1 MLAASRK
8 KSKSIVIL
16 KGLVV
21 ILPIELFKP
30 QKLKRKDSSLLKTKF
45 QFAKELI
52 YEAGRYIRDNMT
64 KDLTIEEKSTFD
76 DLVTDLDKAVQSLM
90 VKRINSTY
98 PQDHVFAEENDLV
111 ADINNGAVWVL
122 DPIDGTINFVVQG
135 CDFAVM
141 IAYYE
146 NGIGQFGLIYDVMN
160 DLLYNG
166 GGQFEVKVNDKVL
179 KPFQDRPF
187 NRSLIGANN
196 GMCAQNVM
204 GIADFG
210 RQTLGI
216 RGIGSAGL
224 SICRVLEGRLMAYFS
239 NISPWDYAAGSVM
252 GEKLGYVA
260 LDLYGQKPNYKTRQK
275 IMFIPKMKIGRAH
288 V

>member
-1 MLAASRK
+1 MK
-8 KSKSIVIL
+8 Q
-16 KGLVV
+16 VV
-21 ILPIELFKP
+21 IFV
-30 QKLKRKDSSLLKTKF
+30 T
-45 QFAKELI
+45 
-52 YEAGRYIRDNMT
+52 IRT

-98 PQDHVFAEENDLV
+98 PQDHVFAEENDSE

-160 DLLYNG
+160 DLLYSG

-196 GMCAQNVM
+196 GMCAQNIY
-204 GIADFG
+204 GDCRF
-210 RQTLGI
+210 RSSNLRYSRNWQCRSQYLPSL
-216 RGIGSAGL
+216 RGTSHGL
-224 SICRVLEGRLMAYFS
+224 F
-239 NISPWDYAAGSVM
+239 
-252 GEKLGYVA
+252 
-260 LDLYGQKPNYKTRQK
+260 
-275 IMFIPKMKIGRAH
+275 F
-288 V
+288 

>member
-1 MLAASRK
+1 
-8 KSKSIVIL
+8 
-16 KGLVV
+16 
-21 ILPIELFKP
+21 
-30 QKLKRKDSSLLKTKF
+30 
-45 QFAKELI
+45 
-52 YEAGRYIRDNMT
+52 
-64 KDLTIEEKSTFD
+64 
-76 DLVTDLDKAVQSLM
+76 
-90 VKRINSTY
+90 
-98 PQDHVFAEENDLV
+98 
-111 ADINNGAVWVL
+111 
-122 DPIDGTINFVVQG
+122 
-135 CDFAVM
+135 M

-275 IMFIPKMKIGRAH
+275 IMFIPKMKLKEIQRYIK
-288 V
+288 